1 MKQTGE
7 NAWPAEARGKY
18 VAGVHGRVVAARAKQ
33 SGEAEEEGWCR

>member
-18 VAGVHGRVVAARAKQ
+18 VAGVHGRVVARAKQ